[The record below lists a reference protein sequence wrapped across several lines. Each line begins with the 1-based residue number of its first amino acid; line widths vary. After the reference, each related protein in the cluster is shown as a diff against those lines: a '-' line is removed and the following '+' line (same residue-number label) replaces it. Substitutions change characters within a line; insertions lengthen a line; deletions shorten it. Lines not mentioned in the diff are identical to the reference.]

1 MDEGRYDTAVHMLNG
16 LCELFERAAVKE
28 WNTEECFALNTLIQ
42 LELIKDK
49 VDMRNRGRDVE

>member
-1 MDEGRYDTAVHMLNG
+1 MDKGRYNTAVHMLNG

-49 VDMRNRGRDVE
+49 VDMRNIGRDIE